1 MRGYFRYITIL
12 TLLMSSHTLAS
23 QNNSKVDSL
32 TNPGLFNIQPL
43 PFVAVNPAYG
53 VLFGLSLASSFT
65 FPSNEETKISNA
77 VLTSDY
83 TTKNQLMFNLKS
95 NVFTP
100 GNKWILNGD
109 WRFYISSQPTYGL
122 GIGYSKD
129 TENSLFG
136 REQPMEFDLLR
147 FHQTVSHNI
156 YKNLFIG
163 FGVYY
168 DRYTNIFDQALNLEE
183 DQPVYT
189 SHYLY
194 NSAKGF
200 DLNDYESMAFGLSL
214 IHESRDIPTNAYSG
228 WYGNITYKFYPGGLS
243 NTYGAGLLNLDFRDY
258 IKLDRKRNSILALW
272 FLGSFTT
279 YGKLPYMNLMA
290 LGWDQKGTSGRGYKQ
305 GRFRGENYMYT
316 EAEYRIPVK
325 IDKQH
330 PDRYGFVAFVNL
342 STASSSIDQIPL
354 FEKFAPGYGAGF
366 RIMLKKLTRSNIT
379 IDYGRGSDGTGN
391 VYINFYE
398 NF

>member
-1 MRGYFRYITIL
+1 MRGYFRYIIIL
-12 TLLMSSHTLAS
+12 TLLSSCHTLAS

-168 DRYTNIFDQALNLEE
+168 DRYTNIFDQALNL
-183 DQPVYT
+183 
-189 SHYLY
+189 
-194 NSAKGF
+194 
-200 DLNDYESMAFGLSL
+200 
-214 IHESRDIPTNAYSG
+214 
-228 WYGNITYKFYPGGLS
+228 
-243 NTYGAGLLNLDFRDY
+243 
-258 IKLDRKRNSILALW
+258 
-272 FLGSFTT
+272 
-279 YGKLPYMNLMA
+279 
-290 LGWDQKGTSGRGYKQ
+290 
-305 GRFRGENYMYT
+305 
-316 EAEYRIPVK
+316 
-325 IDKQH
+325 
-330 PDRYGFVAFVNL
+330 
-342 STASSSIDQIPL
+342 
-354 FEKFAPGYGAGF
+354 
-366 RIMLKKLTRSNIT
+366 
-379 IDYGRGSDGTGN
+379 
-391 VYINFYE
+391 
-398 NF
+398 

>member
-1 MRGYFRYITIL
+1 
-12 TLLMSSHTLAS
+12 
-23 QNNSKVDSL
+23 
-32 TNPGLFNIQPL
+32 
-43 PFVAVNPAYG
+43 

-258 IKLDRKRNSILALW
+258 IKLDRKRNSMLALW

>member
-1 MRGYFRYITIL
+1 
-12 TLLMSSHTLAS
+12 LAS

-32 TNPGLFNIQPL
+32 SNPGLFNIQPL

-95 NVFTP
+95 NVFTK
-100 GNKWILNGD
+100 GNRWILNGD

-122 GIGYSKD
+122 GIGRSKD
-129 TENSLFG
+129 AENNLFDSN
-136 REQPMEFDLLR
+136 QPMEFDLLR

-156 YKNLFIG
+156 VKNLFIG

-168 DRYTNIFDQALNLEE
+168 DRYTNIYDQALNLEE
-183 DQPVYT
+183 DQAVYT

-194 NSAKGF
+194 NTAKGF
-200 DLNDYESMAFGLSL
+200 DIYDYESMAFGLSL

-228 WYGNITYKFYPGGLS
+228 WYGNITYKFYPEGFG
-243 NTYGAGLLNLDFRDY
+243 NTYSAGLLNLDFRDY

-272 FLGSFTT
+272 FLGAFTT

-305 GRFRGENYMYT
+305 GRFRGENYLYT

-342 STASSSIDQIPL
+342 STASSSLDEIPL

-366 RIMLKKLTRSNIT
+366 RIMLKEITRSNIT
-379 IDYGRGSDGTGN
+379 VDYGRGADGKGS

>member
-168 DRYTNIFDQALNLEE
+168 DRYTNIFDQALNLDG
-183 DQPVYT
+183 DQPLYT

-194 NSAKGF
+194 NTAKGF
-200 DLNDYESMAFGLSL
+200 DLQDYESMAFGLSL

-228 WYGNITYKFYPGGLS
+228 WYGNITYKFYPGGLG
-243 NTYGAGLLNLDFRDY
+243 NTYSAGLLNLDFRDY

>member
-1 MRGYFRYITIL
+1 MRRYFRYIIIL
-12 TLLMSSHTLAS
+12 TLLLSCYSLAS
-23 QNNSKVDSL
+23 QNNSKLDSL
-32 TNPGLFNIQPL
+32 SNPGFFNIQPL

-100 GNKWILNGD
+100 GNRWILNGD

-122 GIGYSKD
+122 GIGDSKD
-129 TENSLFG
+129 SQNVLFNSS
-136 REQPMEFDLLR
+136 QPMEFDLLR

-168 DRYTNIFDQALNLEE
+168 DRYTNIYDQALNLEE
-183 DQPVYT
+183 DQIVYT

-194 NSAKGF
+194 NTAKGF
-200 DLNDYESMAFGLSL
+200 DLYDYESMAFGLSL

-228 WYGNITYKFYPGGLS
+228 WYGNLTYKFYTGGFG
-243 NTYGAGLLNLDFRDY
+243 NTYSAGLLNLDFRDY
-258 IKLDRKRNSILALW
+258 IKLDKKRNSILALW

-305 GRFRGENYMYT
+305 GRFRGENYLYA

-342 STASSSIDQIPL
+342 STASSTIDQIPL